1 MTKTMKTRTQHKG
14 LYGQHY
20 SAHPSTSLTPKP
32 AGHYLRDPLSR
43 YFGVIAFNP
52 F

>member
-32 AGHYLRDPLSR
+32 AGHYCKGPSQPLFRCHS
-43 YFGVIAFNP
+43 I
-52 F
+52 